1 MPRSPL
7 ARSSALLLALAAG
20 LPLAMVG
27 CSGAG
32 HGKYTSEHLSLAQTR
47 MNEMKAAQEWDMA
60 RQAFLAGDLNKALA
74 AVDRSLALNDKVV
87 KSHVLRGRVLMEK
100 GDLEGA
106 LIALGKAEELDPAS
120 VDAQYYQGLVFER
133 FTQREQA
140 LEHFAK
146 AAELDPGA
154 PLYAIATVE
163 MMMDLGRLDEAE
175 AYLLNRR
182 ASFEHNAGIRQTLGH
197 IAMIK
202 GEHAKAV
209 ELFNEARLLAPD
221 DGAILE
227 DLVRAQ
233 IATGRFAEAEYNIER
248 LLQTPENTGRR
259 DLRQLRAR
267 CLLAVDRPVEARD
280 LLIALTNE
288 PEGAKDV
295 NAWIALGDVAYILR
309 DNNRLRLASS
319 RLIGLSPDRH
329 EGHTFRALLLRRQ
342 GELRAA
348 LHSADRAA
356 QLAGPDANPHLLRGL
371 ILQDLG
377 RTAEAKASFATAL
390 KLDPSSVSTDLLAQ
404 LATPTQKQTQTPAQ
418 TFVNVQE

>member
-1 MPRSPL
+1 MPSARRT
-7 ARSSALLLALAAG
+7 RSSALVLALAAG
-20 LPLAMVG
+20 LPLALLG
-27 CSGAG
+27 CAGG
-32 HGKYTSEHLSLAQTR
+32 HGEYTSEHLSLAKQR

-60 RQAFLAGDLNKALA
+60 RQAFLAGDLNKALE
-74 AVDRSLALNDKVV
+74 AVDHSLALNDKVV
-87 KSHVLRGRVLMEK
+87 KSHVLRGRILMEK
-100 GDLEGA
+100 SDLEGA
-106 LIALGKAEELDPAS
+106 LISLDRAEELDPAS
-120 VDAQYYQGLVFER
+120 VEAQYYQALVYER

-140 LEHFAK
+140 LVHYRK

-154 PLYAIATVE
+154 PLYLIAASE

-175 AYLLNRR
+175 AYLLGRR

-197 IAMIK
+197 IAMIQ
-202 GEHAKAV
+202 GEPAEAV

-221 DGAILE
+221 DAAILE

-233 IATGRFAEAEYNIER
+233 VATGRLAEAEYNIAR
-248 LLQTPENTGRR
+248 LLQTPTNTGRR
-259 DLRQLRAR
+259 DLRLLRAR

-280 LLIALTNE
+280 LLVGLTNE
-288 PEGAKDV
+288 AEGAKDI

-342 GELRAA
+342 GDLRAA
-348 LHSADRAA
+348 LHSADEGV
-356 QLAGPDANPHLLRGL
+356 QLAGNDANPHLLRGL

-377 RTAEAKASFATAL
+377 RTEDAKASFATAL
-390 KLDPSSVSTDLLAQ
+390 KLDPSSVSTEMLAQ
-404 LATPTQKQTQTPAQ
+404 LAAPEPAPAK
-418 TFVNVQE
+418 TFVNVPE